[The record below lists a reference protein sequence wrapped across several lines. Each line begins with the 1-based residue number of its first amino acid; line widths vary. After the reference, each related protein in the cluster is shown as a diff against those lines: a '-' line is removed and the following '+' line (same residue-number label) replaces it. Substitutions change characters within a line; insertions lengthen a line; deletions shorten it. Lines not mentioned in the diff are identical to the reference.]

1 MNEIFSSRVFVV
13 KLERSRKLRVD
24 IGSDE
29 KKEREGRVD
38 GVGRFAKERVKSD
51 RKRPISLRQ
60 TINPINT
67 RAYDLADLCPVY

>member
-29 KKEREGRVD
+29 KKGREGRVD
-38 GVGRFAKERVKSD
+38 GVGRFAGERVKSD
-51 RKRPISLRQ
+51 RKKPISLCQR
-60 TINPINT
+60 INLKNT
-67 RAYDLADLCPVY
+67 KAYDLADLCPIY